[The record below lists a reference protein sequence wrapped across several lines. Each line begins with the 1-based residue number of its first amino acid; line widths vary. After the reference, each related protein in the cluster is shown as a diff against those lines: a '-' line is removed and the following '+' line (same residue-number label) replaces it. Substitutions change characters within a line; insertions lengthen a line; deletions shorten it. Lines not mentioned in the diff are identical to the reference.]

1 MRTPTLTKV
10 RKFIKGKVG
19 LLELA
24 NQLGNVSR
32 ACKMLG
38 YIAQRPMW
46 SGETTM
52 ASSSAMNPRSI
63 STAIT
68 GLLPDAG
75 HDSNTVSQMIQ
86 TQADKDNG
94 DKQNTASY
102 DMMAARDLAVFW

>member
-1 MRTPTLTKV
+1 
-10 RKFIKGKVG
+10 
-19 LLELA
+19 
-24 NQLGNVSR
+24 
-32 ACKMLG
+32 
-38 YIAQRPMW
+38 
-46 SGETTM
+46 M

-102 DMMAARDLAVFW
+102 DMMAARDLAVFWLRWFDNM